1 VARVN
6 VEARA
11 SRNGTRAIIFV
22 SVTDDTGKPITDLSA
37 DDLFVRAVG
46 SVAGGPGVTMAGVVP
61 KGEGIY
67 AMEILPAGPPWPP
80 GEHVLA
86 IAVRRVFDR
95 GQTLAVLTIPRPVD
109 H

>member
-11 SRNGTRAIIFV
+11 SRGGPRATIVV
-22 SVTDDTGKPITDLSA
+22 SVTDDTGKPITDLQG

-46 SVAGGPGVTMAGVVP
+46 SAAGGPGVTVTGVDSR
-61 KGEGIY
+61 GEGIY
-67 AMEILPAGPPWPP
+67 VMEILPATASWPR

-95 GQTLAVLTIPRPVD
+95 GQTLAVLTIP
-109 H
+109 